1 MKMSGSRQDNRVNKT
16 QTILSKKIINDPS
29 LSTFVPMGKLKYKW
43 IKAEQLNAETV
54 SMLEDSLGVET
65 SLAKLLV
72 QRHVSSFEEARS
84 FFRPE
89 LDSLHDPYLLQD
101 MDKAVERIFSANQ
114 NHEHILVYGDYDV
127 DGTTSVAM
135 MSSYLRGFHTHVESY
150 IPDRYKEG
158 YGISFAGVDY
168 AHENGCTLIIA
179 LDCGIKAQDKV
190 NYAKERGIDFIICDH
205 HRPGDTWPQAA
216 AVLDPKRPDCKY
228 PFKELSGCGVGFKLI
243 QALHEKRNR
252 SFDELE
258 QYLDLLCVSIGSDL
272 VPITGENRVLCFHG
286 LERLNTQPRPA
297 FKAMMAAANKRNMNI
312 TDVVFTIGPRIN
324 AAGRIDHGQL
334 AVNLL
339 TAEDEV
345 QIDDLNQTINEHN
358 ATRKALDQVITQ
370 EALNQILE
378 NKEEK
383 RKSTVVFQED
393 WHKGVIGIVASR
405 LTENYYRPTVV
416 FTESNGVIAGS
427 ARSVKGFDVYNA
439 LSACA
444 DELEQFGGHMY
455 AAGMTMDPKNYEAFK
470 AKFEEVVSATITE
483 EQLTPVIAYDQELK
497 LHEITDKFYRIIKQM
512 APFGPENMAP
522 VFLTKN
528 LVNAGKTRT
537 VGADKLHIKLHL
549 IDPETNLAFDGI
561 AFGFG
566 DWEEDI
572 CGGCPIDILYHIEE
586 NEWRGNVSKQLRILD
601 IKHSPV

>member
-1 MKMSGSRQDNRVNKT
+1 
-16 QTILSKKIINDPS
+16 
-29 LSTFVPMGKLKYKW
+29 MGKLNYKW
-43 IKAEQLNAETV
+43 IKSDQPDEAHVAE
-54 SMLEDSLGVET
+54 LENSLGIEN

-72 QRHVSSFEEARS
+72 QRHVSTFEEARS

-89 LDSLHDPYLLQD
+89 LESLHDPFLMQD

-158 YGISFAGVDY
+158 YGISFAGIDY
-168 AHENGCTLIIA
+168 AHENDCTLIIA
-179 LDCGIKAQDKV
+179 LDCGIKAIDKI

-205 HRPGDTWPQAA
+205 HRPSETWPNAA
-216 AVLDPKRPDCKY
+216 AVLDPKRPDCQY

-252 SFDELE
+252 SFEELE
-258 QYLDLLCVSIGSDL
+258 VYLDLLCVSIGSDL

-286 LERLNTQPRPA
+286 LERLNTNPRPA
-297 FKAMMAAANKRNMNI
+297 FKAMMAAANKRHMNI

-339 TAEDEV
+339 TATEDVE
-345 QIDDLNQTINEHN
+345 IDDLNATINEHN

-370 EALNQILE
+370 EAIQQIVSL
-378 NKEEK
+378 KEED

-416 FTESNGVIAGS
+416 FTQSNGVLAGS

-444 DELEQFGGHMY
+444 EELEQFGGHMY
-455 AAGMTMDPKNYEAFK
+455 AAGMTMAPEKYDAFK
-470 AKFEEVVSATITE
+470 AKFEDVVSATITE
-483 EQLTPVIAYDQELK
+483 EQLTPVIAYDEEL
-497 LHEITDKFYRIIKQM
+497 LLSEITDKFYRIMKQM
-512 APFGPENMAP
+512 APFGPDNMAP
-522 VFLTKN
+522 AFLSKN
-528 LVNAGKTRT
+528 LVNAGRTRT
-537 VGADKLHIKLHL
+537 VGGDKVHLKLHL
-549 IDPETNLAFDGI
+549 LDPETNVAFDGI

-566 DWEEDI
+566 NWEEDI
-572 CGGCPIDILYHIEE
+572 CSGCPVDIIYHIEE
-586 NEWRGNVSKQLRILD
+586 NEWQGNVSKQLRILD
-601 IKHSPV
+601 IKHSEV

>member
-1 MKMSGSRQDNRVNKT
+1 
-16 QTILSKKIINDPS
+16 
-29 LSTFVPMGKLKYKW
+29 MGKLKYKW
-43 IKAEQLNAETV
+43 VKAEQPNAETV
-54 SMLEDSLGVET
+54 ANLESKLGLENSL
-65 SLAKLLV
+65 SKLLV
-72 QRHVSSFEEARS
+72 QRNVNTFEEARA

-89 LDSLHDPYLLQD
+89 LDSLYSPYLMQD
-101 MDKAVERIFSANQ
+101 MDNAVDRIFSANQ

-135 MSSYLRGFHTHVESY
+135 MASYLRGFHNYVDAY

-158 YGISFAGVDY
+158 YGISFAGIDY
-168 AHENGCTLIIA
+168 AHKNGCTLIIA

-190 NYAKERGIDFIICDH
+190 NYAKEHGIDFIICDH
-205 HRPGDTWPQAA
+205 HRPGDTWPNAA
-216 AVLDPKRPDCKY
+216 AVLDPKRPDCSY

-252 SFDELE
+252 DFSELE

-286 LERLNTQPRPA
+286 LERLNSHPRPA

-339 TAEDEV
+339 TATEEV
-345 QIDDLNQTINEHN
+345 EIEDLNQTINEHN
-358 ATRKALDQVITQ
+358 ATRKSLDQAITQ
-370 EALNQILE
+370 EALSQIVEL
-378 NKEEK
+378 NEEE
-383 RKSTVVFQED
+383 RKSTVVYKED

-405 LTENYYRPTVV
+405 LTESYYRPTVV
-416 FTESNGVIAGS
+416 FTKSNGVLAGS

-439 LSACA
+439 LSACTE
-444 DELEQFGGHMY
+444 ELEQFGGHMY
-455 AAGMTMDPKNYEAFK
+455 AAGMTMAPEKYDAFK

-483 EQLTPVIAYDQELK
+483 EQQTPVIAYDEEL
-497 LHEITDKFYRIIKQM
+497 LLTEVTDKFYRIIKQM
-512 APFGPENMAP
+512 APFGPDNMAP
-522 VFLTKN
+522 IFLSKN
-528 LVNAGKTRT
+528 LVNAGRTRA
-537 VGADKLHIKLHL
+537 VGADKLHLKLHIL
-549 IDPETNLAFDGI
+549 DPETNVALEGI

-566 DWEEDI
+566 HWEEDI
-572 CGGCPIDILYHIEE
+572 CAGCPIDILYHIEE
-586 NEWRGNVSKQLRILD
+586 NVWRGNVNKQLRVLD
-601 IKHSPV
+601 IKHSKV